1 MGPQQDEERGFGEL
15 TRRDF
20 LGRAGMGVAG
30 ISLAGIPRFGYG
42 AEKKPKYG
50 GRLRIGERF
59 GPTGLDAHKNQYII
73 DFFNY
78 VLMYNGLTIMGPLP
92 DAKMYPD
99 LAKSW
104 EISKDGREYTFLLR
118 EGVKFHHGKEL
129 DSADVKYSIE
139 RVMNHATRSPR
150 AFAYAWI
157 DSVTIID
164 KYHVQ
169 VKLKEPYG
177 PFLTTLTI
185 QTCPIIPAG
194 WEPTG
199 MKPAPGTG
207 PFMFKSIVPN
217 ETTEHVR
224 FDQYWEVDP
233 KTGDRLP
240 YLDSIFIKK
249 IVDETTRWIA
259 LRAGDLDFITAPAQ
273 SVVAQEIKKPTPGI
287 ITVNPDPLGYT
298 WVYFNVSKP
307 PFDNKKVR
315 QAVAYAIDKK
325 EVVNAAYWGLAKVS
339 NNQPF
344 LEGSQ
349 MYIPVEDREYD
360 LAKAKQLLAEA
371 GYPEGFKTEFFQ
383 FYYSLTIDAC
393 NVIIG
398 QLKKIGIEATIKI
411 IDRAPYFDSMRKGN
425 YSISV
430 MVESIR
436 VDPDDA
442 FFLTI
447 HSGEIGKNNW
457 SRYTNKELDQL
468 LEAGRTAW
476 KWPDRLPHYKKV
488 VEIVKE
494 DLPIF
499 YVARTQTPVAYRDYV
514 KGFGAGA
521 GTWFGYYGGGLKIT
535 WLDK

>member
-1 MGPQQDEERGFGEL
+1 MAPQKDKKQDLGEL

-20 LGRAGMGVAG
+20 LYRSGMGAAG
-30 ISLAGIPRFGYG
+30 IALAGIPHYGYG

-78 VLMYNGLTIMGPLP
+78 VLMYNALTIMGPLP

-104 EISKDGREYTFLLR
+104 EISKDGREYIFPLR

-139 RVMNHATRSPR
+139 RVMNPSTRSPR
-150 AFAYAWI
+150 AFAYGWI

-164 KYHVQ
+164 KYHIKIQ
-169 VKLKEPYG
+169 LKEPYG

-194 WEPTG
+194 WEPSG

-207 PFMFKSIVPN
+207 PFMFKSIMPN
-217 ETTEHVR
+217 ETTEHAR
-224 FDQYWEVDP
+224 FNQYWEVDP

-259 LRAGDLDFITAPAQ
+259 LRAEDLDFITAPALN
-273 SVVAQEIKKPTPGI
+273 VVAQEIKKPTAGI
-287 ITVNPDPLGYT
+287 ITVSPDPLGCT

-315 QAVAYAIDKK
+315 QAVAQAIDKK
-325 EVVNAAYWGLAKVS
+325 QIVNAAYWGQARVS

-349 MYIPVEDREYD
+349 MYIPVEDRELD
-360 LAKAKQLLAEA
+360 LVKAKQLLSEA
-371 GYPEGFKTEFFQ
+371 GYPDGFKTEFFQ
-383 FYYSLTIDAC
+383 FHYSLTIDAC

-411 IDRAPYFDSMRKGN
+411 IDRAPYFDNMRKGN
-425 YSISV
+425 YNISV

-436 VDPDDA
+436 IDPDDA
-442 FFLTI
+442 FFLTM

-457 SRYTNKELDQL
+457 SRYANKELDNL

-488 VEIVKE
+488 VEMIKE
-494 DLPIF
+494 DLPIL

-521 GTWFGYYGGGLKIT
+521 GTWFGYYGGGLKMA